1 MKKNQVELKR
11 YLAPKCEI
19 IKVEATGLICGSPK
33 VTPGGISF
41 QEDDWEDKGDIDAG
55 EFETE

>member
-1 MKKNQVELKR
+1 MKKKESLVGYEKPECSIIELETE
-11 YLAPKCEI
+11 CF
-19 IKVEATGLICGSPK
+19 ICGSPK
-33 VTPGGISF
+33 VTPGGTSF